1 MTMADFAR
9 LTTQNVDSLNFA
21 REASRAAGTAPRA
34 GAIAEKESANILRLR
49 SLAEGAVGQQMMP
62 ATLGGL
68 GGALYGGSMG
78 YDPTTTGFGGAL
90 AGAMLGPRVVSMGSG
105 AAGAYALTP
114 ALQRAVVSAGPATQA
129 ISTPIVGQAAKSM
142 TAKPVNE
149 WESAPI
155 VRD

>member
-1 MTMADFAR
+1 VADFAR

-21 REASRAAGTAPRA
+21 RNAASAAGTAPRA
-34 GAIAEKESANILRLR
+34 GAQAEQGMANILRLR
-49 SLAEGAVGQQMMP
+49 SLAQGAMGQQMMP

-68 GGALYGGSMG
+68 GGAVVGSTMG

-105 AAGAYALTP
+105 AAGAYALSP

-129 ISTPIVGQAAKSM
+129 VSTPIVGQSAKSM
-142 TAKPVNE
+142 TATNE

-155 VRD
+155 VKD